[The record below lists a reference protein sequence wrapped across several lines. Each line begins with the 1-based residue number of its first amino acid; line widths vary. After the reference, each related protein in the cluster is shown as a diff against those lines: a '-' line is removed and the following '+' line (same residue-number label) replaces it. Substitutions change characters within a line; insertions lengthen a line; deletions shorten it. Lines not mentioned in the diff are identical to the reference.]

1 MATNPIELTFQTA
14 RTVYCVRSSLLSGAS
29 LYLYNTS
36 TKLYEPY
43 NASNWALYVISIPEV
58 APGLYRA
65 NCPVDSL
72 ATPATEYFY
81 AQYAA
86 SPDPTNDAPS
96 IAGGNSQGV
105 NIGTINGVIS
115 SLGTDVAT
123 DLAICNL
130 ALTHL
135 GQKNITSFSDASENA
150 RRCNQ
155 IYNTCRDEV
164 LSASDW
170 AFSTIITTL
179 IGLTD
184 ETVLGWLYVYA
195 FPSNCLYVRKVFS
208 DNSNH
213 FDLPSFPDANNLLVP
228 NTNPEKVDFKI
239 VYQTGLDAMV
249 IVTNFSPAYI
259 EYTARVATGSLYSK
273 LFIKA
278 LSYKLAAEISVIL
291 NGDGPQSDKM
301 FQKYA
306 LAIGEAQRINGNQD
320 GVSRRQKSNFV
331 DVR

>member
-1 MATNPIELTFQTA
+1 MPNPIELTFQA
-14 RTVYCVRSSLLSGAS
+14 GRTVYCVRSSLLSGS
-29 LYLYNTS
+29 DLFIYNTV
-36 TKLYEPY
+36 TELYEAY
-43 NASNWALYVISIPEV
+43 SASNWSLYVINVPEV
-58 APGLYRA
+58 APGLYRTT
-65 NCPVDSL
+65 CPAGSL
-72 ATPATEYFY
+72 DVPATEYFY
-81 AQYAA
+81 AQTGV
-86 SPDPTNDAPS
+86 SPNPTDDAPS

-135 GQKNITSFSDASENA
+135 GQKNIATFSDATENA

-170 AFSTIITTL
+170 AFATVIDTL
-179 IGLTD
+179 VELTD
-184 ETVLGWLYVYA
+184 EEVLGWLYVYV
-195 FPSNCLYVRKVFS
+195 FPSDCLYVRKIFG

-228 NTNPEKVDFKI
+228 TTNPEKVDFKI
-239 VYQTGLDAMV
+239 VYQVDLDAMV

-278 LSYKLAAEISVIL
+278 LSFKIAGELSVIL

-306 LAIGEAQRINGNQD
+306 LAVGEAQRINGNQD
-320 GVSRRQKSNFV
+320 GVSRRQKSNYV